1 MKFQLNKDVTEG
13 AIVFSDEELKII
25 KKNGNKFVFK
35 RENIYTLTNGILGL
49 VAHLQHAIKE
59 DERNDPE
66 NNKFVNNLEVPP
78 VDLSK
83 K

>member
-25 KKNGNKFVFK
+25 KKNCNKFVFK

-49 VAHLQHAIKE
+49 VAHLQKAIK
-59 DERNDPE
+59 DE
-66 NNKFVNNLEVPP
+66 
-78 VDLSK
+78 
-83 K
+83 